1 MEEKNA
7 ASVILQ
13 EGYVQ
18 SLPFWKEKSW
28 KHYPFAREGTEQ
40 NFTLPAAEGWHP
52 GHQSQSWT
60 LEGHLIARES
70 GRRYAFINVYN
81 YNVMGKLLGFHWS
94 LLHVTDVTNGKS
106 YISRAYHFR
115 PFPDLFKPPFNIEQG
130 NLAITYR
137 PRGARANIWR
147 TKKDA
152 NGNLIP
158 FEYRLESFSTDRSGE
173 LVGLMLELEAVK
185 PPMVLGAMDYKGK
198 VTMIGQPDTFSLAFP
213 RFKLRG
219 TIELPGKMEKVEGIG
234 WVGLQ
239 WAPKHFGSKNHPLR
253 RIKHQ
258 IYFVHLSNGWDLS
271 FWRQYDTFRC
281 NRLLPFSGITALLE
295 DNTMTT
301 TNNYSFE
308 PISYFR
314 NPGTARPLL
323 RTAPK
328 THYYTHAARLT
339 IPELD
344 AELVIS
350 PLGENNTCSLFVEY
364 LIASTEI
371 TGRVRGKEMYG
382 VGLTE
387 HTKIWYEKQEYVTM
401 IRNTLT
407 NLPDKCFLGERHA
420 IEKKLLNDLEEVIAA
435 AEVGDRPRA
444 KQLLA
449 NYTQLV
455 SRSINEAVIPKPV
468 ANLTCLCKDFIARL

>member
-40 NFTLPAAEGWHP
+40 HFTLPAAEGWHP

-70 GRRYAFINVYN
+70 GRRYAFISVYN
-81 YNVMGKLLGFHWS
+81 YNVMGKILGFHWY
-94 LLHVTDVTNGKS
+94 LLHVTDVTNGRS
-106 YISRAYHFR
+106 HVSRAYHFR
-115 PFPDLFKPPFNIEQG
+115 PLPDLFQPPFEIKQG
-130 NLAITYR
+130 SLDITYR
-137 PRGARANIWR
+137 PRGGRVNIWR
-147 TKKDA
+147 SKKDA
-152 NGNLIP
+152 SGNLIP
-158 FEYRLESFSTDRSGE
+158 FEYRFESSGVDSSGE
-173 LVGLMLELEAVK
+173 QVGLMLDLEAVK

-219 TIELPGKMEKVEGIG
+219 TIELSGVTEKVEGIG

-239 WAPKHFGSKNHPLR
+239 WAPKHFGSKNHPLK

-258 IYFVHLSNGWDLS
+258 IYFVHLSNGWDFS

-281 NRLLPFSGITALLE
+281 NRLLPFSGITALL
-295 DNTMTT
+295 DDITMTS
-301 TNNYSFE
+301 TNNYTFE

-314 NPGTARPLL
+314 NPGTARPLI

-328 THYYTHAARLT
+328 THYYTLAARMN
-339 IPELD
+339 IPEWD

-350 PLGENNTCSLFVEY
+350 QLGENNTLGLFVEY

-371 TGRVRGKEMYG
+371 TGRIRGKEVYG

-387 HTKIWYEKQEYVTM
+387 HTKIWHEKQEYVTM
-401 IRNTLT
+401 LRNTLA
-407 NLPDKCFLGERHA
+407 NLPDKAFPGERRA
-420 IEKKLLNDLEEVIAA
+420 TEKRLVNDLEEVIAA
-435 AEVGDRPRA
+435 AEVKDRRRA
-444 KQLLA
+444 KQMLSD
-449 NYTQLV
+449 YTHLI
-455 SRSINEAVIPKPV
+455 SRSINESVIPKPV
-468 ANLTCLCKDFIARL
+468 ANLTSLCQDFMERL